1 MSGPGKNVLE
11 ESGGL
16 CVVIGSW
23 RAFFLSLWYNPHR
36 EGGDVK
42 MARFVRLVA
51 IALAVAPFIR
61 MGIAL
66 AAGCGGSE

>member
-1 MSGPGKNVLE
+1 
-11 ESGGL
+11 
-16 CVVIGSW
+16 
-23 RAFFLSLWYNPHR
+23 
-36 EGGDVK
+36 